1 MSNKKLFLLVG
12 KSASGKD
19 TFMNMLLSD
28 FKEMKPLV
36 SHTTRPMRTGE
47 KDGET
52 YHFVDDLT
60 FEEMLNNDE
69 FLETTS
75 YTIESEN
82 KIYRYGL
89 SKKEVMDT
97 PYAMTIVNPYGLN
110 NLLANKFIKDNI
122 VSILIT
128 RNDKDRILAYI
139 NRDKNVN
146 IKEMIDRY
154 KRDEEDFE
162 NVMTDYIIE
171 NDDAICDS
179 YIKLYKLIKEE
190 IEEE

>member
-19 TFMNMLLSD
+19 TLMNMLLSD

-52 YHFVDDLT
+52 YHFVDDAT
-60 FEEMLNNDE
+60 FEEMLDNGE

-128 RNDKDRILAYI
+128 RNDKDRILAYM
-139 NRDKNVN
+139 NRDENVN

-171 NDDAICDS
+171 NDDAICNS

-190 IEEE
+190 IEE

>member
-28 FKEMKPLV
+28 FKEIKPLV

-52 YHFVDDLT
+52 YHFVDDAT
-60 FEEMLNNDE
+60 FEEMLDNGE

-82 KIYRYGL
+82 KIYKYGL

>member
-28 FKEMKPLV
+28 FKEIKPLV

-52 YHFVDDLT
+52 YHFVDDAT
-60 FEEMLNNDE
+60 FEEMLDNGE

-82 KIYRYGL
+82 KIYKYGL
-89 SKKEVMDT
+89 SKKEVMNT

-139 NRDKNVN
+139 NRDENVN

-162 NVMTDYIIE
+162 DVMTDYILE
-171 NDDAICDS
+171 NNDAICNS

-190 IEEE
+190 IEED

>member
-19 TFMNMLLSD
+19 TLMNMLLSD

-128 RNDKDRILAYI
+128 RNDKDRILAYM
-139 NRDKNVN
+139 NRDENVN

-162 NVMTDYIIE
+162 DVITDYIIE

>member
-28 FKEMKPLV
+28 FKEIKPLV

-52 YHFVDDLT
+52 YHFVDDVT
-60 FEEMLNNDE
+60 FEEMLDNGE

-82 KIYRYGL
+82 KIYKYGL

-139 NRDKNVN
+139 NRDENVN

-162 NVMTDYIIE
+162 NVMTDYILE

-190 IEEE
+190 IEE

>member
-1 MSNKKLFLLVG
+1 MLNKKVFLLVG

-19 TFMNMLLSD
+19 TLMNMLLSD
-28 FKEMKPLV
+28 FKEIKPLV

-47 KDGET
+47 EDGKT
-52 YHFVDDLT
+52 YHFVDDST
-60 FEEMLNNDE
+60 FEKMIDNDE

-82 KIYRYGL
+82 KIYKYGL

-110 NLLANKFIKDNI
+110 ELSKSEFKDNI

-128 RNDKDRILAYI
+128 RDDKDRILAYI
-139 NRDKNVN
+139 NRDENVN

-154 KRDEEDFE
+154 KRDEEDFKD
-162 NVMTDYIIE
+162 VVADYILE
-171 NDDAICDS
+171 NDDSICSS

>member
-28 FKEMKPLV
+28 FKEIKPLV

-52 YHFVDDLT
+52 YHFVDDAT
-60 FEEMLNNDE
+60 FEEMLDNGE

-82 KIYRYGL
+82 KIYKYGL

-139 NRDKNVN
+139 NRDENVN

-162 NVMTDYIIE
+162 NIMTDYILE
-171 NDDAICDS
+171 NNDAICDS

>member
-19 TFMNMLLSD
+19 TFLNMLLSD
-28 FKEMKPLV
+28 FKEIKPLV

-52 YHFVDDLT
+52 YHFVDDAT
-60 FEEMLNNDE
+60 FEEMLDNGE

-82 KIYRYGL
+82 KIYKYGL

-139 NRDKNVN
+139 NRDENVN

-162 NVMTDYIIE
+162 NVMTDYILE
-171 NDDAICDS
+171 NNDAICNS

-190 IEEE
+190 IEE

>member
-28 FKEMKPLV
+28 FKEIKPLV

-52 YHFVDDLT
+52 YHFVDDAT
-60 FEEMLNNDE
+60 FEEMLDNGE

-82 KIYRYGL
+82 KIYKYGL

-139 NRDKNVN
+139 NRDENVN

-162 NVMTDYIIE
+162 NVMTDYILE
-171 NDDAICDS
+171 NNDAICDS

>member
-19 TFMNMLLSD
+19 TLMNMLLSD

-52 YHFVDDLT
+52 YYFVDDAT
-60 FEEMLNNDE
+60 FEEMLDNGE

-110 NLLANKFIKDNI
+110 NLLTNKFIKDNI

-128 RNDKDRILAYI
+128 RNDKDRILAYM
-139 NRDKNVN
+139 NRDENVN

>member
-19 TFMNMLLSD
+19 TLMNMLLSD

-60 FEEMLNNDE
+60 FEEMLNNNE

-128 RNDKDRILAYI
+128 RNDKDRILAYM
-139 NRDKNVN
+139 NRDENVN

-171 NDDAICDS
+171 NDDAICNS

-190 IEEE
+190 IEE

>member
-19 TFMNMLLSD
+19 TLMNMLLSD

-52 YHFVDDLT
+52 YHFVDDAT
-60 FEEMLNNDE
+60 FEEMLDNGE

-82 KIYRYGL
+82 KIYKYGL

-139 NRDKNVN
+139 NRDENVN

-162 NVMTDYIIE
+162 NVMTDYILE
-171 NDDAICDS
+171 NNDVICDS

-190 IEEE
+190 IEE

>member
-19 TFMNMLLSD
+19 TLMNMLLSD

-128 RNDKDRILAYI
+128 RNDKDRILAYM
-139 NRDKNVN
+139 NRDENVN

>member
-19 TFMNMLLSD
+19 TLMNMLLSD

-52 YHFVDDLT
+52 YHFVDDAT
-60 FEEMLNNDE
+60 FEEMLDNGE

-75 YTIESEN
+75 YTIKSEN

>member
-28 FKEMKPLV
+28 FKEIKPLV

-52 YHFVDDLT
+52 YHFVDDAT
-60 FEEMLNNDE
+60 FEEMLDNGE

-82 KIYRYGL
+82 KIYKYGL

-139 NRDKNVN
+139 NRDENVN

-162 NVMTDYIIE
+162 NVMTDYMLE
-171 NDDAICDS
+171 NNDAICDS

>member
-19 TFMNMLLSD
+19 TLMNMLLSD

-60 FEEMLNNDE
+60 FEEMLDNGE

-171 NDDAICDS
+171 NDDAICNS
-179 YIKLYKLIKEE
+179 YVKLYKLIKEE
-190 IEEE
+190 IEE

>member
-19 TFMNMLLSD
+19 TLMNMLLSD

-52 YHFVDDLT
+52 YHFVDDIT

-128 RNDKDRILAYI
+128 RNDKDRILAYM
-139 NRDKNVN
+139 NRDENVN

-162 NVMTDYIIE
+162 DVITDYIIE

>member
-28 FKEMKPLV
+28 FKEIKPLV

-52 YHFVDDLT
+52 YHFVDDAT
-60 FEEMLNNDE
+60 FEEMLDNGE

-82 KIYRYGL
+82 KIYKYGL

-139 NRDKNVN
+139 NRDENVN

-162 NVMTDYIIE
+162 NVMTDYILE
-171 NDDAICDS
+171 NNDAICNS

-190 IEEE
+190 IEE

>member
-19 TFMNMLLSD
+19 TLMNMLLSD

-110 NLLANKFIKDNI
+110 NLLTNKFIKDNI

-128 RNDKDRILAYI
+128 RNDKDRILAYM
-139 NRDKNVN
+139 NRDENVN

-162 NVMTDYIIE
+162 DVITDYIIE

>member
-19 TFMNMLLSD
+19 TLMNMLLSD

-110 NLLANKFIKDNI
+110 NLLTNKFIKDNI

-128 RNDKDRILAYI
+128 RNDKDRILAYM
-139 NRDKNVN
+139 NRDENVN

>member
-19 TFMNMLLSD
+19 TLMNMLLSD

-60 FEEMLNNDE
+60 FEEMLDNGE

-190 IEEE
+190 IEE

>member
-19 TFMNMLLSD
+19 TLMNMLLSD

-52 YHFVDDLT
+52 YHFVDNIT

-128 RNDKDRILAYI
+128 RNDKDRILAYM
-139 NRDKNVN
+139 NRDENVN

>member
-19 TFMNMLLSD
+19 TLMNMLLSD

-52 YHFVDDLT
+52 YHFVDDTT
-60 FEEMLNNDE
+60 FEEMLDNGE

-82 KIYRYGL
+82 KIYKYGL

-139 NRDKNVN
+139 NRDENVN

-162 NVMTDYIIE
+162 NVMTDYILE
-171 NDDAICDS
+171 NNDAICNS

-190 IEEE
+190 IEE

>member
-19 TFMNMLLSD
+19 TLMNMLLSD

-52 YHFVDDLT
+52 YHFVDDTT
-60 FEEMLNNDE
+60 FEEMLDNGE

-110 NLLANKFIKDNI
+110 NLLKSEFKDNI

-128 RNDKDRILAYI
+128 RNDKDRILAYM
-139 NRDKNVN
+139 NRDENVN

-162 NVMTDYIIE
+162 NVMTDYMLE
-171 NDDAICDS
+171 NDDTICNS

>member
-19 TFMNMLLSD
+19 TLMNMLLSD

-52 YHFVDDLT
+52 YHFVDNIT

-110 NLLANKFIKDNI
+110 NLLANKFIKDNV

-128 RNDKDRILAYI
+128 RNDKDRILAYM
-139 NRDKNVN
+139 NRDENVN

>member
-28 FKEMKPLV
+28 FKEIKPLV

-52 YHFVDDLT
+52 YHFVDDAT
-60 FEEMLNNDE
+60 FEEMLDNGE

-82 KIYRYGL
+82 KIYKYGL

-139 NRDKNVN
+139 NRDENVN

-162 NVMTDYIIE
+162 NVMTDYILE
-171 NDDAICDS
+171 NNDVICDS

-190 IEEE
+190 IEE

>member
-1 MSNKKLFLLVG
+1 MLNKKVFLLVG

-28 FKEMKPLV
+28 FKEIKPLV

-47 KDGET
+47 EDGKT
-52 YHFVDDLT
+52 YHFVDDPT
-60 FEEMLNNDE
+60 FEEMVDNNE
-69 FLETTS
+69 FLEITS

-82 KIYRYGL
+82 RIYKYGL

-97 PYAMTIVNPYGLN
+97 PYAMTIVNPHGLSA
-110 NLLANKFIKDNI
+110 LLKSEFKDNI

-128 RNDKDRILAYI
+128 RDDKDRILAYI

-154 KRDEEDFE
+154 KRDEEDFKD
-162 NVMTDYIIE
+162 VVADYILE
-171 NDDAICDS
+171 NNDAICDS

-190 IEEE
+190 IEE

>member
-28 FKEMKPLV
+28 FKEIKPLV

-52 YHFVDDLT
+52 YHFVDDAT
-60 FEEMLNNDE
+60 FEEMLDNGE

-82 KIYRYGL
+82 KIYKYGL

-139 NRDKNVN
+139 NRDENVN

-162 NVMTDYIIE
+162 NVMTDYILE
-171 NDDAICDS
+171 NNDAICDS

-190 IEEE
+190 IEE

>member
-1 MSNKKLFLLVG
+1 
-12 KSASGKD
+12 
-19 TFMNMLLSD
+19 
-28 FKEMKPLV
+28 
-36 SHTTRPMRTGE
+36 MRTGE

-52 YHFVDDLT
+52 YHFVDDST
-60 FEEMLNNDE
+60 FEEMLDNGE

-82 KIYRYGL
+82 KIYKYGL

-110 NLLANKFIKDNI
+110 SLLKSEFKDNI

-128 RNDKDRILAYI
+128 RNDKDRILAYM
-139 NRDKNVN
+139 NRDENVN

-162 NVMTDYIIE
+162 NVMVDYILE
-171 NDDAICDS
+171 NNDAICNS

-190 IEEE
+190 IEE